1 MATEGVK
8 PIVTLSAL
16 YGAGGSV
23 VGPRVAE
30 RLGVAF
36 LDRDITSA
44 VAERTGLST
53 ADVVQLE
60 EGSPT
65 GASRL
70 VATLGRASTLRAAG
84 DVARDDLDLHERSIR
99 AVVEEF
105 VARAKVSGGVVLG
118 RGGMVILRDCPSAL
132 HVYLRGATAARSR
145 QAATVEGIDL
155 ARAKQRLQHEDRA
168 RVEYV
173 RRAYGVDGVDPSLY
187 HLIVDSTELD
197 LDTCVELIVGAS
209 RARLSGRTARSEA
222 G

>member
-23 VGPRVAE
+23 VGPRVAK
-30 RLGVAF
+30 RLGVPF
-36 LDRDITSA
+36 LDREISSA

-60 EGSPT
+60 EGSHA
-65 GASRL
+65 GANRI
-70 VATLGRASTLRAAG
+70 VAALGRASTLRAAG

-105 VARAKVSGGVVLG
+105 VARARVSGGVVLG
-118 RGGMVILRDCPSAL
+118 HGGMVILRDCPSAV
-132 HVYLRGATAARSR
+132 HVYLRGTAAARSR
-145 QAATVEGIDL
+145 QAAAIEGTDL
-155 ARAKQRLQHEDRA
+155 GTAKRRQQHEDRA
-168 RVEYV
+168 RVDYV
-173 RRAYGVDGVDPSLY
+173 RRAYGVDGEDPSLY

-197 LDTCVELIVGAS
+197 LDVCVELIVAAS
-209 RARLSGRTARSEA
+209 HARMSRTARSEA